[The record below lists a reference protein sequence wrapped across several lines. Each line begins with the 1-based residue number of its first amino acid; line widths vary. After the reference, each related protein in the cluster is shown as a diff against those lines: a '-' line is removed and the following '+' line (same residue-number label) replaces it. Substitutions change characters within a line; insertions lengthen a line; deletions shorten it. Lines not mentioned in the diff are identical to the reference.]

1 MKNIARINNVAF
13 GICILLSIT
22 IYLTIIAL
30 PILGLIQIISALLI
44 TIKIKE
50 KTKDLKTNISIYWV
64 LALSNLLLMHLNSD
78 MLFNNDYSLYIF
90 IIIPIAIAIY
100 FLYICNTLIKL

>member
-1 MKNIARINNVAF
+1 
-13 GICILLSIT
+13 
-22 IYLTIIAL
+22 
-30 PILGLIQIISALLI
+30 LLI
-44 TIKIKE
+44 SFKIKE

-64 LALSNLLLMHLNSD
+64 LVLSNLLLMHLNSD